1 VFDLNKDETIDKRE
15 FTAICALNDRI
26 AGIKTE
32 SEDASLALELENLAQ
47 HIVIFKEM
55 FKTIDEDDDNRLDA
69 GELLVMVSAAME
81 TEIGADLQTAKEV
94 LEGARDEFGFI
105 DFIGFMSYIPFFAK
119 LIRTILD
126 HPLTISELERA
137 RERVKQHDLT
147 FKPKKKAKEPKS
159 WEVF

>member
-1 VFDLNKDETIDKRE
+1 MSLVSD
-15 FTAICALNDRI
+15 NDDTCWNYVEYIFQRLQSSKHNI
-26 AGIKTE
+26 
-32 SEDASLALELENLAQ
+32 SLFFFP
-47 HIVIFKEM
+47 IF
-55 FKTIDEDDDNRLDA
+55 A
-69 GELLVMVSAAME
+69 
-81 TEIGADLQTAKEV
+81 
-94 LEGARDEFGFI
+94 GFI

-147 FKPKKKAKEPKS
+147 FKPMRKAKEPKS

>member
-1 VFDLNKDETIDKRE
+1 MSLVS
-15 FTAICALNDRI
+15 TARA
-26 AGIKTE
+26 E
-32 SEDASLALELENLAQ
+32 Y
-47 HIVIFKEM
+47 V
-55 FKTIDEDDDNRLDA
+55 
-69 GELLVMVSAAME
+69 
-81 TEIGADLQTAKEV
+81 TEIV
-94 LEGARDEFGFI
+94 LHFSKKNLSLRYYITILRFPFLFFAGFI

>member
-1 VFDLNKDETIDKRE
+1 
-15 FTAICALNDRI
+15 
-26 AGIKTE
+26 
-32 SEDASLALELENLAQ
+32 
-47 HIVIFKEM
+47 
-55 FKTIDEDDDNRLDA
+55 
-69 GELLVMVSAAME
+69 
-81 TEIGADLQTAKEV
+81 
-94 LEGARDEFGFI
+94 
-105 DFIGFMSYIPFFAK
+105 MSYIPFFAK